1 MNRNT
6 VGIFCKMLDNVT
18 TETNLSDTP
27 KNIFN
32 TDDNGI
38 QINNK
43 PDSVIREKGP
53 KVFMS
58 EHREKRVNI
67 LQ

>member
-1 MNRNT
+1 
-6 VGIFCKMLDNVT
+6 MLDNVA

-32 TDDNGI
+32 IDDSGI

-43 PDSVIREKGP
+43 PDSVIKEKGP

-58 EHREKRVNI
+58 ERREKIVNI